1 MGTQAAAGARRTSR
15 VLVASALALLLLEA
29 LAIGIEAVR
38 AEATVLREPVLAA
51 SAPTGRAR
59 ADIRVPPWASVPPQP
74 IEDAAG
80 ERSLLVEVDR
90 ALAIRTR
97 PGTGR
102 SMGVMPAGSRFYG
115 VPTVAWVHRVT
126 PDGRFG
132 LVDVPYV
139 ARRATGWIPLRGL
152 DRSWTRIHVEAD
164 LSEHRI
170 TVWRGDAIL
179 FRAPAATGAPAS
191 PTPAGRYFVTD
202 RIPFAAGSSLG
213 TFAFGI
219 SGIQP
224 NLPAG
229 WTGGDQLAIHG
240 TNAPSTIGMSASAGC
255 LRVSE
260 RILDRLR
267 PLLRLGT
274 PVVVHS

>member
-1 MGTQAAAGARRTSR
+1 M
-15 VLVASALALLLLEA
+15 LLLA
-29 LAIGIEAVR
+29 AVGTGIDEVR

-51 SAPTGRAR
+51 TTPTDGAR
-59 ADIRVPPWASVPPQP
+59 SDVRVPPWASVPPQP
-74 IEDAAG
+74 IDDDADA
-80 ERSLLVEVDR
+80 RFLLVEVDR
-90 ALAIRTR
+90 ALAIRSR
-97 PGTGR
+97 PGAGR
-102 SMGVMPAGSRFYG
+102 TIGVMPAGSRFYD

-126 PDGRFG
+126 LDGRFG

-139 ARRATGWIPLRGL
+139 ARRATGWISLRGL
-152 DRSWTRIHVEAD
+152 DRSWTRVRVEAD

-170 TVWRGDAIL
+170 TVWRGDAVL
-179 FRAPAATGAPAS
+179 FRALAATGAPAS
-191 PTPAGRYFVTD
+191 PTPAGSYFVTD
-202 RIPFAAGSSLG
+202 RVPFAAGSSLG

-240 TNAPSTIGMSASAGC
+240 TNAPSSIGTSASAGC

-274 PVVVHS
+274 PVVVHA